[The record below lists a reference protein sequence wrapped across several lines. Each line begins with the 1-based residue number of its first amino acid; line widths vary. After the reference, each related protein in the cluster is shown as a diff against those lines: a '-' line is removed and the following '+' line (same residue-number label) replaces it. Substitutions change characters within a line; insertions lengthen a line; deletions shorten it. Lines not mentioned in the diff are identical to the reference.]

1 LLTGE
6 IEKHIKLKN
15 DKKKQID
22 PTRVN
27 LSNPQSSLEIG
38 INQWKE
44 NKEKYEAQ
52 LKKIFKLEKD
62 SKNRIHAGKLAKLV
76 T

>member
-1 LLTGE
+1 
-6 IEKHIKLKN
+6 
-15 DKKKQID
+15 
-22 PTRVN
+22 
-27 LSNPQSSLEIG
+27 LSNPQSSLEIE

-62 SKNRIHAGKLAKLV
+62 SKNRIHAGKFAKLV